1 MPKKSGG
8 KSIVYWFLLTKEQ
21 DVDKIFDRVGI
32 CVTRE
37 TREII
42 RIDFLTDTRFTYIG
56 SCFVEKVGVWDF
68 WAVTRDTSWVRQ
80 ARSWGY
86 VSFEWLNRQQL
97 FLKFEFQAEPLR
109 RQMPSMSSVHRC
121 VYVLFTALGGQ
132 GLEGA
137 QRHLL
142 KWREGEYPCHREK
155 CRCNWQLAPFYWTT
169 LQQKM

>member
-132 GLEGA
+132 GLEGE

-142 KWREGEYPCHREK
+142 KWREGGVPLPSWEV
-155 CRCNWQLAPFYWTT
+155 QV
-169 LQQKM
+169 